1 MRTLI
6 FSVCAVLLAS
16 FSSCKSKDKA
26 ANATEVNN
34 QEQAAVLS
42 SDTVNFHFATLDEA
56 KKLVAAEDNFTKSW
70 SEFDIVSRLNDPK
83 GTKEQLKEY
92 EAKELREWTDEEKQT
107 ITNFMYKINQTIRD
121 EKFQLPFPQQITL
134 VKSTLKDEG
143 SAAGYTREN
152 WIALYDQVGKIDEQ
166 HRQELILHEL
176 FHILTRHT
184 IGFKRMAYSTIG
196 FEVAEQELEYPA
208 ELQQKRITNPDI
220 AKFDSYATF
229 NINDEQKKCAMVLY
243 HDRPY
248 TEGRF
253 FEYVKV
259 GFVPYGEDFKAIRNA
274 EGKVVVY
281 DMKEVKD
288 FFDKVGKNTGYIIHP
303 EEILA
308 ENFVIAFLN
317 QDPIKTP
324 ELRER
329 LRKVL
334 KADKK

>member
-1 MRTLI
+1 MRTILL
-6 FSVCAVLLAS
+6 SVCAVLMIS
-16 FSSCKSKDKA
+16 FTACKGKSKA
-26 ANATEVNN
+26 SAEVKE
-34 QEQAAVLS
+34 EQKETVLS
-42 SDTVNFHFATLDEA
+42 SDTVNFHFASVEEA
-56 KKLVAAEDNFTKSW
+56 KKLVSAEDNFTKHW
-70 SEFDIVSRLNDPK
+70 SNFDIVSRLGDPK
-83 GTKEQLKEY
+83 GTKQQLKEY
-92 EAKELREWTDEEKQT
+92 EANELREWTDEEKKM
-107 ITNFMYKINQTIRD
+107 ITDFMYKINETIRQ

-143 SAAGYTREN
+143 EAAGYTREN
-152 WIALYDQVGKIDEQ
+152 WIALYDKVGQIDELRR
-166 HRQELILHEL
+166 HELILHEL

-184 IGFKRMAYSTIG
+184 IEFKRMAYSTIG
-196 FEVAEQELEYPA
+196 FEVAEKEFEYPE
-208 ELQQKRITNPDI
+208 ELQVKRITNPDI

-229 NINDEQKKCAMVLY
+229 NVNGESKKCAMVLY

-259 GFVPYGEDFKAIRNA
+259 GFVPYDENFKAIRDK

-317 QDPIKTP
+317 QDPVKTP

-329 LRKVL
+329 LRQVL
-334 KADKK
+334 KADK